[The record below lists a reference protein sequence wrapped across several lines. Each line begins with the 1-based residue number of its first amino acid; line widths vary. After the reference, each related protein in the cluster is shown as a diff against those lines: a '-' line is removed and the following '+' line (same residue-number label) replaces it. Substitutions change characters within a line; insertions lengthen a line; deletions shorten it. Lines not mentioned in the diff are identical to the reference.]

1 MDIRVEFESWVSGRM
16 ITAEKIVSA
25 LGVGVGGREGRR
37 EGEREREGGMEGM
50 DKFLPAIHACRS
62 SNIHHVTNMVLLM

>member
-25 LGVGVGGREGRR
+25 LGVGGREGGREGRER
-37 EGEREREGGMEGM
+37 GRGKEGWRGWINFYLLYM
-50 DKFLPAIHACRS
+50 
-62 SNIHHVTNMVLLM
+62 HVALVIYIM